1 MSPHPLWRHADTTAP
16 LRSRQRAP
24 CCCPPPVGWGR
35 VAQLCNGFGPRRR
48 LCSTRPFGASRAR
61 PAHLRRSH
69 GRACTARIAQTCI
82 VLLPPLVGRGP
93 SRPTFVTALASDAA
107 YAQPGLCASRAPP
120 AHPRRRSACARASG
134 HAPIR
139 RRCLVP
145 LRCPDRSASAIFCPH
160 IAVPRTQAAKRATP
174 NPWRLARSCMA
185 SGRAPAA
192 QNCPRSRT
200 RLMPC
205 FRRLLGAAN
214 AARAS
219 EAGGWEHKL
228 GSARPS
234 RNLRV
239 GTRPGIE
246 RRHRVFRSRDA
257 GARFS
262 RGRVF
267 RVSTRRLT

>member
-1 MSPHPLWRHADTTAP
+1 MSPHPLWHHADATAP

-61 PAHLRRSH
+61 PAQPRRSH

-82 VLLPPLVGRGP
+82 VLLPLLVGRGP

-134 HAPIR
+134 HASIR
-139 RRCLVP
+139 QRCLVP
-145 LRCPDRSASAIFCPH
+145 LRCPDRSPSAIFCPH

-174 NPWRLARSCMA
+174 NPWRLAGSCMV

-200 RLMPC
+200 RLTPWL
-205 FRRLLGAAN
+205 RRFSGAAN
-214 AARAS
+214 AAGAS
-219 EAGGWEHKL
+219 EAGVLKTQTG
-228 GSARPS
+228 
-234 RNLRV
+234 
-239 GTRPGIE
+239 E
-246 RRHRVFRSRDA
+246 RKSFAQS
-257 GARFS
+257 
-262 RGRVF
+262 
-267 RVSTRRLT
+267 